1 MCGLLEVAKTKMNNE
16 EDIITESE
24 YPLVFDAPLSK
35 IDSIHRRNVMKCLPE
50 VASQVIIFTREKKDL
65 EDILEETR
73 NKIGQEYYINKITE
87 KNSEIKMFFHEEY
100 SFKGKHARYVKILKN
115 SLFNRNVDILIL
127 SPILGLVYNRKSN
140 PDTTAEN
147 SEEVPTKIFAETM
160 IRENSKILYN
170 YRLCMLLSD
179 EYSDQEKRDNAF
191 KYYTGEDQEHREE
204 FNKSIELYN
213 SYNSFSKGNPP
224 QMYNPYC
231 QQYLE
236 GQNAFQYALNVFV
249 NSEEYKENI
258 VRIISKLER
267 IKG

>member
-1 MCGLLEVAKTKMNNE
+1 
-16 EDIITESE
+16 
-24 YPLVFDAPLSK
+24 
-35 IDSIHRRNVMKCLPE
+35 
-50 VASQVIIFTREKKDL
+50 
-65 EDILEETR
+65 
-73 NKIGQEYYINKITE
+73 
-87 KNSEIKMFFHEEY
+87 MFFHEEY
-100 SFKGKHARYVKILKN
+100 AFKGKHARYVKILKN

-191 KYYTGEDQEHREE
+191 KYYTGEDQDHMEE

-213 SYNSFSKGNPP
+213 SYILGGVEILYEIMLKNNTE
-224 QMYNPYC
+224 YN
-231 QQYLE
+231 
-236 GQNAFQYALNVFV
+236 GDSQNIKYQKKIISDVTEFI
-249 NSEEYKENI
+249 SDYKEYIDEMNE
-258 VRIISKLER
+258 ISNDIDLL
-267 IKG
+267 